1 MNVLMIIFL
10 GLDQKVAIE
19 RVCFDD
25 HVTNLI
31 KMFILY
37 LHMKT
42 DRIKLM
48 EFLREIVKLTELCK
62 AQNCYTRIFSA
73 LFR

>member
-1 MNVLMIIFL
+1 MIGMNVLMIIFL

-19 RVCFDD
+19 REY
-25 HVTNLI
+25 VTNLI

-48 EFLREIVKLTELCK
+48 EFLME
-62 AQNCYTRIFSA
+62 NS
-73 LFR
+73 

>member
-19 RVCFDD
+19 REY
-25 HVTNLI
+25 VTNLN

-48 EFLREIVKLTELCK
+48 EFLME
-62 AQNCYTRIFSA
+62 NS
-73 LFR
+73 